1 MSAPATEASR
11 AERLARWERRANP
24 FIVIAAI
31 VPIVVA
37 FTRDASQGVTPFVD
51 IASWLVFAVDL
62 AVHMRLSD
70 RYLSTGRGRFD
81 LGIVVLTFPW
91 YLLLPGSD
99 ATQILVLAR
108 LARLGRIAM
117 VAFRGSKGLRRFAQR
132 LGKAAA
138 AAGIV
143 TVTCAVIVYNVESPA
158 DGFKTLGDSLWWA
171 IVTVTTVGY
180 GDLVPQTTVG
190 RVTAAFLMVSGL
202 AFLGALAGSLAA
214 LLGVS
219 DDTPAKPQDAD
230 VVAEI
235 RALRREVER
244 LSSATAAGE
253 PEHRGSTPGQG

>member
-1 MSAPATEASR
+1 MSASPTEMSR
-11 AERLARWERRANP
+11 RERLERWERRANP
-24 FIVIAAI
+24 FIVVAAI

-37 FTRDASQGVTPFVD
+37 FTRDPTEGVTPFVD

-70 RYLSTGRGRFD
+70 RYLATGRGKFD

-99 ATQILVLAR
+99 ATQVLALAR

-117 VAFRGSKGLRRFAQR
+117 VAVKGSRGLRRFAQR

-143 TVTCAVIVYNVESPA
+143 TFTCALIVYNVESPA
-158 DGFKTLGDSLWWA
+158 DGFKTFGDSLWWA

-180 GDLVPQTTVG
+180 GDLVPQTTAG

-219 DDTPAKPQDAD
+219 DDAPVGPDD
-230 VVAEI
+230 PEILDEI
-235 RALRREVER
+235 RALRRQVEA
-244 LSSATAAGE
+244 LSKGTSGDD
-253 PEHRGSTPGQG
+253 

>member
-1 MSAPATEASR
+1 MEMSR
-11 AERLARWERRANP
+11 KQRLERWERRANP
-24 FIVIAAI
+24 FIVVAAI

-37 FTRDASQGVTPFVD
+37 FTRDPSEGVTPFVD

-62 AVHMRLSD
+62 VVHMRLSD

-99 ATQILVLAR
+99 ASQVLALAR
-108 LARLGRIAM
+108 LARIGRIAM

-143 TVTCAVIVYNVESPA
+143 TFTCALIVYNVESPA

-180 GDLVPQTTVG
+180 GDLIPQTTVG
-190 RVTAAFLMVSGL
+190 RFTAAFLMVSGL

-219 DDTPAKPQDAD
+219 EEPSVPVAD
-230 VVAEI
+230 PELLAEI
-235 RALRREVER
+235 RSLRRQVEA
-244 LSSATAAGE
+244 LSKGTSGE
-253 PEHRGSTPGQG
+253 G

>member
-1 MSAPATEASR
+1 MEMSR
-11 AERLARWERRANP
+11 KQRLERWERRANP
-24 FIVIAAI
+24 FIVVAAI

-37 FTRDASQGVTPFVD
+37 FTRDPSEGVTPFVD

-62 AVHMRLSD
+62 VVHMRLSD

-99 ATQILVLAR
+99 ASQVLALAR
-108 LARLGRIAM
+108 LARIGRIAM

-143 TVTCAVIVYNVESPA
+143 TFTCALIVYNVESPA

-180 GDLVPQTTVG
+180 GDLIPQTTVG
-190 RVTAAFLMVSGL
+190 RFTAAFLMVSGL

-219 DDTPAKPQDAD
+219 EEPSVPVAD
-230 VVAEI
+230 PELLAEI
-235 RALRREVER
+235 RSLRRQVEA
-244 LSSATAAGE
+244 LSKGTSGE
-253 PEHRGSTPGQG
+253 D

>member
-1 MSAPATEASR
+1 MSVPPTQTSR
-11 AERLARWERRANP
+11 QERLQRWERRANP
-24 FIVIAAI
+24 FIVVAAI

-37 FTRDASQGVTPFVD
+37 FTRDPTEGVTPFID

-62 AVHMRLSD
+62 VVHVRLSD

-99 ATQILVLAR
+99 ATQVLALAR

-117 VAFRGSKGLRRFAQR
+117 VAVKGSSGLRRFAQR

-143 TVTCAVIVYNVESPA
+143 TFTCALIVYNAESPA
-158 DGFKTLGDSLWWA
+158 DGFKTFGDSLWWA
-171 IVTVTTVGY
+171 ILTVTTVGY

-190 RVTAAFLMVSGL
+190 RITASFLMLSGL

-219 DDTPAKPQDAD
+219 DDAAVPVQDPEILS
-230 VVAEI
+230 EI
-235 RALRREVER
+235 RALRREVEV
-244 LSSATAAGE
+244 LSK
-253 PEHRGSTPGQG
+253 STPRDG

>member
-1 MSAPATEASR
+1 MPAPRTDVSR
-11 AERLARWERRANP
+11 QERLVRWERRANP
-24 FIVIAAI
+24 FIVVAAI

-37 FTRDASQGVTPFVD
+37 FTHDPSEGVTPFID

-70 RYLSTGRGRFD
+70 HYLSTGRGKFD

-99 ATQILVLAR
+99 ASQVLALAR

-117 VAFRGSKGLRRFAQR
+117 VALRGSRGLRRFAQR

-143 TVTCAVIVYNVESPA
+143 TFTCALIVYNVESPA
-158 DGFKTLGDSLWWA
+158 DGFKTFGDSLWWA

-190 RVTAAFLMVSGL
+190 RITAAFLMVSGL
-202 AFLGALAGSLAA
+202 AFLGALAGSLSA
-214 LLGVS
+214 LLGVNEE
-219 DDTPAKPQDAD
+219 TPVRSEDPEIL
-230 VVAEI
+230 AEI
-235 RALRREVER
+235 RSLRRQVEA
-244 LSSATAAGE
+244 LSKGTSAND
-253 PEHRGSTPGQG
+253 